1 MIFFTFFTITTSFK
15 NEMWTLLFNNLWYF
29 QMKMFAILIPTF
41 ILQVKNTRL
50 LQHFLLIFFLLLFFA
65 ILLTPVVLLILLF
78 MLLFIHFLLDIFFY
92 IFYWK
97 CLRGLGGEGLLAFWG
112 VIWFCLRS
120 AFGMLLEHCF
130 HLIEIVFV
138 IHFYIKLFQL
148 FLFFII
154 LFLIT
159 LSSWSLT
166 KLLLFFAITSRI
178 LLQRLS

>member
-65 ILLTPVVLLILLF
+65 ILLTPVVLLILIF

-92 IFYWK
+92 IFY
-97 CLRGLGGEGLLAFWG
+97 
-112 VIWFCLRS
+112 
-120 AFGMLLEHCF
+120 
-130 HLIEIVFV
+130 
-138 IHFYIKLFQL
+138 
-148 FLFFII
+148 
-154 LFLIT
+154 
-159 LSSWSLT
+159 
-166 KLLLFFAITSRI
+166 
-178 LLQRLS
+178 